1 MIQHERLTG
10 LLTDMV
16 NMYSPSGKE
25 AQITSY
31 LSDYLM
37 GYDLP
42 VTLRP
47 VTEGRMN
54 IEVSIDPNPEVAFLG
69 HVDTVPAFDIDDY
82 EAHAEHEILHGLG
95 TADMKGG
102 CAAMIEA
109 FVAAHESG
117 KLPAKAALYLVVG
130 EEETGDGTQALLE
143 STHFPWAIV
152 AEPTNLVP
160 CLQHYGYVEML
171 IQTAGRRRH
180 AAMAGREY
188 NAIMNL
194 LETLGNV
201 TETMETDHPD
211 AVFNIRSVHSS
222 ESGFAVP
229 GSCEAWVDFHI
240 PPHVDVRTF
249 SEKMKSIAEA
259 GFQKST
265 LTHSHVDFPLLAAG
279 YDLPEEGNLVGI
291 LKEVFA
297 AHEMKWQ
304 HGSFRSHS
312 DANLLREIGCS
323 PIMLGPGDLARAH
336 TREECIPLA
345 QVSMAAELY
354 HDILLG
360 MSGTDDDRENR
371 IP

>member
-1 MIQHERLTG
+1 MIQLERLTK

-25 AQITSY
+25 SQIVAY
-31 LSDYLM
+31 LADYLM
-37 GYDLP
+37 SHGLP

-54 IEVSIDPNPEVAFLG
+54 IEVVFDAQPEVAFLG
-69 HVDTVPAFDIDDY
+69 HVDTVPAFDIENY
-82 EAHAEHEILHGLG
+82 EAHCEDEILHGLG

-109 FVAAHESG
+109 FIAAHEDG
-117 KLPAKAALYLVVG
+117 CLPHQAALYLVVG
-130 EEETGDGTQALLE
+130 EEESGDGTKALLE
-143 STHFPWAIV
+143 STRFPWAIV

-171 IQTAGRRRH
+171 MQAAGRRRH

-188 NAIMNL
+188 NAIFNL
-194 LETLGNV
+194 LDILTSIA
-201 TETMETDHPD
+201 ETMEKDYPN
-211 AVFNIRSVHSS
+211 ACFNIRSVHSS

-229 GSCEAWVDFHI
+229 ESCEAWLDFHI
-240 PPHVDVRTF
+240 PPELDIPVFTG
-249 SEKMKSIAEA
+249 KMQALAED
-259 GFQKST
+259 GFQKSA
-265 LTHSHVDFPLLAAG
+265 LTQSHVDFPLLAAG
-279 YDLPEEGNLVGI
+279 YDLPENGLLVDA
-291 LKEVFA
+291 LQTVFSA
-297 AHEMKWQ
+297 RGMTWK

-312 DANLLREIGCS
+312 DANLLRETGCS

-345 QVSMAAELY
+345 QVYAAAEIYRDTLEGLQQKPR
-354 HDILLG
+354 H
-360 MSGTDDDRENR
+360 
-371 IP
+371 

>member
-1 MIQHERLTG
+1 MIQQERLTQ

-16 NMYSPSGKE
+16 DIYSPSGKE

-37 GYDLP
+37 SHDLP

-54 IEVSIDPNPEVAFLG
+54 IEVALDPQPEVAFLG
-69 HVDTVPAFDIDDY
+69 HVDTVPAFDIENY
-82 EAHAEHEILHGLG
+82 EAHCEDEILHGLG

-109 FVAAHESG
+109 FVAAHENG
-117 KLPAKAALYLVVG
+117 TLPQKAALYLVVG
-130 EEETGDGTQALLE
+130 EEESGDGTQALLE
-143 STHFPWAIV
+143 STQFPWAIV
-152 AEPTNLVP
+152 AEPTNLTP
-160 CLQHYGYVEML
+160 CLQHYGYVEMM

-188 NAIMNL
+188 NAILNL

-201 TETMETDHPD
+201 AATMENDYPN

-240 PPHVDVRTF
+240 PPQLDVHTF
-249 SEKMKSIAEA
+249 SKNMQQVAHA
-259 GFQKST
+259 GFRKSK
-265 LTHSHVDFPLLAAG
+265 LTHDHVAFPLLAAG
-279 YDLPEEGNLVGI
+279 YDLPEDGKLVQV
-291 LKEVFA
+291 LQSVFA
-297 AHEMKWQ
+297 AHQIPWQ

-312 DANLLREIGCS
+312 DANLLRETGCA
-323 PIMLGPGDLARAH
+323 PIILGPGDLARAH

-345 QVSMAAELY
+345 QVYTAADIY
-354 HDILLG
+354 HDIL
-360 MSGTDDDRENR
+360 TTIAD
-371 IP
+371 